1 MREVCLH
8 MTAQERVAALHLRMA
23 ALRKRRERRKT
34 VALGAGCAGLTVC
47 LAALIFGRSH
57 AGGTAGAYTGA
68 AMLFED
74 AGGYVLS
81 AVLAFMLGVIIT
93 VLCFRIRTKRESGRD
108 DEEKERKPQ

>member
-1 MREVCLH
+1 
-8 MTAQERVAALHLRMA
+8 MTAEERVTALHLRMT
-23 ALRKRRERRKT
+23 ALRQRKERRKT
-34 VALGAGCAGLTVC
+34 GALGAGCAGLTAC
-47 LAALIFGRSH
+47 LMTLIFSERQM
-57 AGGTAGAYTGA
+57 GGTAGTYTGA

>member
-1 MREVCLH
+1 
-8 MTAQERVAALHLRMA
+8 
-23 ALRKRRERRKT
+23 
-34 VALGAGCAGLTVC
+34 
-47 LAALIFGRSH
+47 
-57 AGGTAGAYTGA
+57 
-68 AMLFED
+68 MLFED